1 MTAPEIIRS
10 LMDACTTLMDQIIEA
25 READWQKVND
35 AMVAGAKYLGKEK
48 SDETQ

>member
-1 MTAPEIIRS
+1 MTAPEIIRG

-48 SDETQ
+48 SDEAK